1 MLITSTSENI
11 QANRQNIK
19 VEYSWDKS
27 ENNQPL
33 LQKMNTPF
41 DLNNIQPRSMQAWN
55 CDETGFDTNGK
66 WNKVICTYNFFPG
79 KRTCN
84 IQEQIIKEFCD
95 AYHKHVREYTSQQTK
110 YKS

>member
-84 IQEQIIKEFCD
+84 IQK
-95 AYHKHVREYTSQQTK
+95 
-110 YKS
+110 